1 MLSTSPMYT
10 SVAVPNLERAK
21 AFYGDILGLDMAI
34 DATPNMVMFSAGD
47 GTRVMVYPKP
57 DHRPA
62 DFTVLNFAVA
72 DIDLIVEGLT
82 GRGVV
87 FEKNDDTDER
97 GVATRGPVDVAWT
110 RDPAGNW
117 IGLSQGL

>member
-1 MLSTSPMYT
+1 MYT
-10 SVAVPNLERAK
+10 GVAVPDLERAK
-21 AFYGDILGLDMAI
+21 TFCGDILGLEMAI
-34 DATPNMVMFSAGD
+34 DATPNMVMFAGGD
-47 GTRVMVYPKP
+47 TTRVMVYPKP

-72 DIDLIVEGLT
+72 DIDHIVQELT

-97 GVATRGPVDVAWT
+97 GVATRGPVKVPWT